1 MTDYERNRELLTDA
15 LESYRS
21 LTKGSYV
28 HAFIDRLME
37 VSRSSAGTNQ
47 TEKQYHNLI
56 VLQYITDTHL
66 SVHRICATLH
76 IGRQREN
83 YQAVTANAIDRLMI
97 LAFGVDGID
106 WEYRSEEA

>member
-1 MTDYERNRELLTDA
+1 MTDYERNRELLMDA

-21 LTKGSYV
+21 LPADSYG

-56 VLQYITDTHL
+56 VLQYIADTRL
-66 SVHRICATLH
+66 SVQRICNTLH

-83 YQAVTANAIDRLMI
+83 YQAVTANAVDRLMI

-106 WEYRSEEA
+106 WNKSE